1 MEAWEERQPSLFIF
15 PLVLVVVGLF
25 LFIALLYNQRDLIC
39 LAMLVF
45 VMVGGAKIWG
55 RMSLSGV
62 TYRATIDK
70 IKAFPGENITLNIDV
85 ENAKFLPVWLQV
97 TITADSAVLPPSHE
111 TVLSGESGLLW
122 HQRARFRWN
131 LTAQRRGVHPIGPAR
146 LRVGDLL
153 GFFPKE
159 RKEDALHITVYPR
172 IVPLKPFSLPKRD
185 LFGVPGIQSPVKD
198 PVYILGTQDYQ
209 HGQPAK
215 YIHWK
220 ASARHSRLQ
229 EKVFDHS
236 EQEKVL
242 FVIDVDRFSSNGA
255 EEEFERTLEIAAS
268 LAVQLDRKGY
278 ALGLVTNGNLTG
290 GKSTILPIATNPQQL
305 SAILEVLARL
315 RMEPGI
321 DLRDTLEGGLSLSW
335 GVSCVLFT
343 FEANEKAHAVEE
355 YLARRKIPTAFMTA
369 RIPPMPEGEGR
380 PVRTTIYHGDDILL

>member
-1 MEAWEERQPSLFIF
+1 MEVREERTPSLFIL
-15 PLVLVVVGLF
+15 PLVLVVVGIL

-39 LAMLVF
+39 LAFLVF
-45 VMVGGAKIWG
+45 GVVGCAKIWG
-55 RMSLSGV
+55 RMSLSGIR
-62 TYRATIDK
+62 YHATIDK
-70 IKAFPGENITLNIDV
+70 TRAFPGEDFTLNIDV

-97 TITADSAVLPPSHE
+97 TVTAESAVLPPSHE
-111 TVLSGESGLLW
+111 TVLFGESGLLW
-122 HQRARFRWN
+122 HQRARFHWD

-159 RKEDALHITVYPR
+159 RKEDALHIIVYPS

-198 PVYILGTQDYQ
+198 PIYILGTRDYQ

-220 ASARHSRLQ
+220 ASAHHSRLQ

-242 FVIDVDRFSSNGA
+242 FVIDVDPFAGHGA

-268 LAVQLDRKGY
+268 LAVQLDRQGY

-290 GKSTILPIATNPQQL
+290 KKSAILPISRNPQQL
-305 SAILEVLARL
+305 SALLEVLARL
-315 RMEPGI
+315 RMETGM
-321 DLRDTLEGGLSLSW
+321 DFRSTLEKGLSLPW

-343 FEANEKAHAVEE
+343 FEVDERVHAVEQ
-355 YLARRKIPTAFMTA
+355 YFARRKIPTSFMTA
-369 RIPPMPEGEGR
+369 RVPPIPTAEGH
-380 PVRTTIYHGDDILL
+380 PVRTTIYHGDDIRL

>member
-1 MEAWEERQPSLFIF
+1 MEAWEERQPSLFII

-55 RMSLSGV
+55 RMSLSGI

-70 IKAFPGENITLNIDV
+70 SKAFPGENITLNIDV

-97 TITADSAVLPPSHE
+97 TVTADSTVLSASHE
-111 TVLSGESGLLW
+111 TVLSGESGLFW
-122 HQRARFRWN
+122 HQRARFHWD
-131 LTAQRRGVHPIGPAR
+131 LIAQRRGVHPIGPAR

-159 RKEDALHITVYPR
+159 RKEDALHVIVYPR
-172 IVPLKPFSLPKRD
+172 IVPLKPFVVSKRD
-185 LFGVPGIQSPVKD
+185 LFGVPGTQSPVKD
-198 PVYILGTQDYQ
+198 PIYILGTRDYQ

-242 FVIDVDRFSSNGA
+242 LAIDVDLFSSNGA
-255 EEEFERTLEIAAS
+255 QEEFERTLEIAAS
-268 LAVQLDRKGY
+268 LAVQLDRQGY
-278 ALGLVTNGNLTG
+278 ALGLAANGNLTG
-290 GKSTILPIATNPQQL
+290 GKSAILPIARNPQQL

-315 RMEPGI
+315 RMEPGM
-321 DLRDTLEGGLSLSW
+321 DLRDTLERGLPLSW
-335 GVSCVLFT
+335 GVSCFLFT
-343 FEANEKAHAVEE
+343 LEADERAHAVEE
-355 YLARRKIPTAFMTA
+355 YFALRKIPTAYMTA
-369 RIPPMPEGEGR
+369 RVPSIPPAEGR
-380 PVRTTIYHGDDILL
+380 WVRTKIYHGDDIRL

>member
-1 MEAWEERQPSLFIF
+1 MEAWEERQPSLFII
-15 PLVLVVVGLF
+15 PLALVVVGLF

-45 VMVGGAKIWG
+45 VMVGGVKIWG
-55 RMSLSGV
+55 RMGLSGI

-70 IKAFPGENITLNIDV
+70 TKVFPGENITLNIDV

-111 TVLSGESGLLW
+111 TVFSGESGLLW
-122 HQRARFRWN
+122 HQRARFRWD

-159 RKEDALHITVYPR
+159 RKEDALHIIVYPR

-198 PVYILGTQDYQ
+198 PVYILGTRNYQ

-229 EKVFDHS
+229 EKIFDHS

-242 FVIDVDRFSSNGA
+242 FVIDVDRFSSDGA

-268 LAVQLDRKGY
+268 LAVQLDRQGY

-290 GKSTILPIATNPQQL
+290 GKSTILPITTNPQQL

-315 RMEPGI
+315 RMEPGM

-343 FEANEKAHAVEE
+343 FEADEKAHAVEE
-355 YLARRKIPTAFMTA
+355 YLARRKIPTSFMTA
-369 RIPPMPEGEGR
+369 RIPPIPEGEER
-380 PVRTTIYHGDDILL
+380 PVRTTIYHGDDIRL